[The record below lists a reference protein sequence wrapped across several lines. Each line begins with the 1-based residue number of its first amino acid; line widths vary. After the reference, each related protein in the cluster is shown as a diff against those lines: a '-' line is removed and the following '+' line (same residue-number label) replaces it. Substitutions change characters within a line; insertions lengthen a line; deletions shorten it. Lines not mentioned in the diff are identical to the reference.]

1 LKRTATLRRKKKRII
16 SQPDCEKEVKSKP
29 SDHSDKPKEGS
40 KLQKW
45 TEPPKINSSSPEMTE
60 MDVIQEN
67 LDLKRE
73 VSLHVYFLV

>member
-1 LKRTATLRRKKKRII
+1 MYPEGPTSLIFL
-16 SQPDCEKEVKSKP
+16 SLC
-29 SDHSDKPKEGS
+29 HLDKPKEGS